1 MCNEINYSLKTN
13 KMKNTIKK
21 LQTLKFNHQ
30 LQIDLGNISRAEL
43 LQSAINKLTLKLEQN
58 EKQ

>member
-1 MCNEINYSLKTN
+1 
-13 KMKNTIKK
+13 MKNTIKK
-21 LQTLKFNHQ
+21 LETLKFNHQ

-58 EKQ
+58 GRNN

>member
-1 MCNEINYSLKTN
+1 
-13 KMKNTIKK
+13 MKNTIKK

-30 LQIDLGNISRAEL
+30 LQIDLGNISSAEL

-58 EKQ
+58 ERNN